1 MIIFSNVLLV
11 NANEMEHF
19 SGWETGAT
27 FAHIGDLIE
36 RKRNTPKVEK
46 AMIPCDWIEKY
57 EFYLNKDRR
66 DINSFRY
73 LGSLKP
79 FASGDT
85 VSDIR
90 LASHSWYSWGWTWS
104 PITSTFQVLEFE
116 ELMTIP
122 AYILNSL
129 NVVLYCRKIISPDL
143 KEYFLAYSENCQ
155 NPKSPKHITHS
166 PLSPV

>member
-19 SGWETGAT
+19 SGWETGAI
-27 FAHIGDLIE
+27 FAHIGKLIV

-104 PITSTFQVLEFE
+104 PLTSTFQVLEFQQ
-116 ELMTIP
+116 LITF
-122 AYILNSL
+122 L
-129 NVVLYCRKIISPDL
+129 VVVSVLPDRLISSDTFASSTS
-143 KEYFLAYSENCQ
+143 YYHTDCFWTVMFIFYRG
-155 NPKSPKHITHS
+155 KHVFF
-166 PLSPV
+166 P